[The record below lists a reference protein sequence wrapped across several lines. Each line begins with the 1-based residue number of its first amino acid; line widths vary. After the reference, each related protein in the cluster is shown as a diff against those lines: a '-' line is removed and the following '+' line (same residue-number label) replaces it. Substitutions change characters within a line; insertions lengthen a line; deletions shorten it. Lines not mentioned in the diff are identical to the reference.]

1 MSACG
6 GSRGRRL
13 SWPVG
18 LLVACRS
25 EAGKLRH
32 SLVPALTAGG
42 ICLAPLMGS
51 VFLLAQRV
59 PDGSAAIRGKMTALG
74 ATADWPGYLG
84 LLTTVYAAGGLVVL
98 GILTAWVFGREFSDR
113 TAVDILALPV
123 RRSAVV
129 VAKLAV
135 VVAWSA
141 ALTAVLVLVG
151 LLVGAAMTLPGW
163 SAAVVLAAVRDL
175 AVCYG
180 LSVVLQT
187 PVALA
192 ASAGRGYL
200 PAVGLVLVVVV
211 LAQALASVG
220 AGRWFPWAVPALAVG
235 VGGEGM
241 GAVGVAGYALV
252 AVTAVGGAAA
262 TVWWWYRAEWH

>member
-1 MSACG
+1 MSARG
-6 GSRGRRL
+6 GPLGRGL
-13 SWPVG
+13 SWPTG
-18 LLVACRS
+18 LVVACRAEVS
-25 EAGKLRH
+25 KLRH

-42 ICLAPLMGS
+42 ICLAPLMGG
-51 VFLLAQRV
+51 VFLLAQRA
-59 PDGSAAIRGKMTALG
+59 PGGSAAVRDKMAALG
-74 ATADWPGYLG
+74 GTPDWPGYLG
-84 LLTTVYAAGGLVVL
+84 LLTTIYAAGGLVVL
-98 GILTAWVFGREFSDR
+98 GILTAWLFGREFSDR

-129 VAKLAV
+129 LAKFAV
-135 VVAWSA
+135 GIAWSA
-141 ALTAVLVLVG
+141 ALTALMMLGG
-151 LLVGAAMTLPGW
+151 LLVGAALTLPGW

-175 AVCYG
+175 AVCYA

-220 AGRWFPWAVPALAVG
+220 AGGWFPWAVPALAVG
-235 VGGEGM
+235 AGGQDM
-241 GAVGVAGYALV
+241 GAVGAVGYALV
-252 AVTAVGGAAA
+252 AVTAVGGALA
-262 TVWWWYRAEWH
+262 TVWWWYRAE